1 MSSKTLRASVL
12 VLLAALGCGSDPATQ
27 VLVEI
32 DAADDVKARASFVR
46 LRLEA
51 STPGGDFES
60 VSELGD
66 VTIPVARDGWPR
78 THVIAPLDGDATRLY
93 RVTARA
99 LDDDFR
105 TVAEARRQS
114 GYVAGDTRVLRV
126 FIPGGECLDV
136 TCPDDRTCE
145 QGLCLEVP
153 MIPPELLPR
162 PGEDTSDGGVDGG
175 TTDGGEDGGV
185 CDPTSIE
192 CEAEGEC
199 ETAEVSCDT
208 GEPVCVR
215 TPRGADTVCREA
227 AGECDAEESCDGTSP
242 FCPEDRPVEFGTECT
257 EGFCFGQTC
266 GTCSAGG
273 SCDTGNPC
281 EVGEIQCDA
290 EGVPTCTPM
299 RAADPGTVCRAAI
312 GPCDVAET
320 CQETTCPSDARVPA
334 GETCRNAMGLCDQ
347 AEACDGTSPL
357 CPVDAFRSA
366 STVCRASG
374 GACDPEET
382 CSGSGPSCPVDVISA
397 GGTVC
402 RAEATICDVSE
413 VCDGNV
419 RECPTD
425 AFLPFGTACG
435 INPAFVCDG
444 AGKCEET
451 NCGGPCETGRACE
464 IGEIVCDAA
473 GSRCVGRGPRPANTA
488 CRAAAGDCDVAESCN
503 GSSLDCP
510 NNAFATATTV
520 CRAAAGDCDAAEN
533 CTGTSATCP
542 ADQLRASGTE
552 CRAAAGVCDRP
563 EFCNGSSP
571 SCPSNSFQTN
581 GTICRAAAGV
591 CDVPEICSGT
601 SASCPTDALR
611 PAGTVCR
618 PGQHVSCDFRE
629 ECEGNTPQCPT
640 DDFVGDGDACVMRPS
655 GWGGVCT
662 GLLMTPVGDPYR
674 CLDLVISEVRLGAS
688 GYVEIYNR
696 FCQSLPLGQCS
707 LVTEGSLG
715 SAISTPLTGFISSG
729 GFFLVGL
736 GVSDADVNAGTTL
749 GTGLA
754 NQNGAHFTL
763 VCEGSVVDEVRL
775 TATMPTEAPRPTS
788 PIFCP
793 GLFGPLPMG
802 ATERKAIASSTT
814 ATMIAGGRDAVAGN
828 AYDTDQDT
836 NDFVCLMGGMPQ
848 STRASAETG
857 GCR

>member
-1 MSSKTLRASVL
+1 M
-12 VLLAALGCGSDPATQ
+12 PQ
-27 VLVEI
+27 
-32 DAADDVKARASFVR
+32 
-46 LRLEA
+46 
-51 STPGGDFES
+51 
-60 VSELGD
+60 
-66 VTIPVARDGWPR
+66 
-78 THVIAPLDGDATRLY
+78 
-93 RVTARA
+93 
-99 LDDDFR
+99 
-105 TVAEARRQS
+105 
-114 GYVAGDTRVLRV
+114 
-126 FIPGGECLDV
+126 
-136 TCPDDRTCE
+136 
-145 QGLCLEVP
+145 
-153 MIPPELLPR
+153 
-162 PGEDTSDGGVDGG
+162 
-175 TTDGGEDGGV
+175 
-185 CDPTSIE
+185 
-192 CEAEGEC
+192 
-199 ETAEVSCDT
+199 
-208 GEPVCVR
+208 
-215 TPRGADTVCREA
+215 
-227 AGECDAEESCDGTSP
+227 
-242 FCPEDRPVEFGTECT
+242 
-257 EGFCFGQTC
+257 
-266 GTCSAGG
+266 
-273 SCDTGNPC
+273 
-281 EVGEIQCDA
+281 
-290 EGVPTCTPM
+290 
-299 RAADPGTVCRAAI
+299 
-312 GPCDVAET
+312 
-320 CQETTCPSDARVPA
+320 
-334 GETCRNAMGLCDQ
+334 
-347 AEACDGTSPL
+347 
-357 CPVDAFRSA
+357 
-366 STVCRASG
+366 
-374 GACDPEET
+374 
-382 CSGSGPSCPVDVISA
+382 
-397 GGTVC
+397 
-402 RAEATICDVSE
+402 ATICDVSE